1 MEKRDE
7 VVDDDSDT
15 DTDADTVS
23 AEKDPGKIEGCFLIL
38 AAVGIYICIGG
49 LINTTG
55 IIIVEWV
62 EYFKTGYR
70 IVGWIGTGSSTMSYI
85 FAPLAGFLVKRFGLR
100 RCLVVSAFV
109 NGSVVSFSAFSAN
122 LWVIY
127 ILWLIAGLCQAFHIG
142 PVIAYIMIRFR
153 RHRSIANAFVVSAIS
168 LGTIVF
174 GVIINKS
181 IEAYTWRGA
190 VLLLGALS
198 LNMAPCALIL
208 RNWNKRPHKEDA
220 LLLKQIEEEG
230 PNGLTAGA
238 EKQEFNDT
246 NSSNGCRN
254 VLHLE
259 VFRKPF
265 FVSYSISVFFLFLAS
280 SVIVVHIVSGF
291 RDLCKLELEDARY
304 LVPCLGTS
312 NLIGRFV
319 VSVISHHP
327 RVDTLTLYQ
336 IMNILFG
343 ITVAIVP
350 LFEGFVA
357 AAILVVI
364 IGLVFTSF
372 GALAHLVVTEMI
384 EERYIHM
391 SVQYMF
397 FVAGIGYMIGGPLA
411 GWVYDVTGNYVYSFE
426 LTASLLGVSV
436 LVLLP
441 SWFKHIRQ
449 LKKRTAVPDISE
461 KEIIL

>member
-1 MEKRDE
+1 MEIREE
-7 VVDDDSDT
+7 VVDDESKI
-15 DTDADTVS
+15 DAD
-23 AEKDPGKIEGCFLIL
+23 
-38 AAVGIYICIGG
+38 
-49 LINTTG
+49 
-55 IIIVEWV
+55 
-62 EYFKTGYR
+62 
-70 IVGWIGTGSSTMSYI
+70 
-85 FAPLAGFLVKRFGLR
+85 
-100 RCLVVSAFV
+100 
-109 NGSVVSFSAFSAN
+109 NGSGDYDTN
-122 LWVIY
+122 DP
-127 ILWLIAGLCQAFHIG
+127 GLCQALFIG

-153 RHRSIANAFVVSAIS
+153 RYRSIANAFVVSATS

-208 RNWNKRPHKEDA
+208 RNWNKRPHKEGV
-220 LLLKQIEEEG
+220 LLSKQREG
-230 PNGLTAGA
+230 ESPNELTAGA
-238 EKQEFNDT
+238 EKRHDT
-246 NSSNGCRN
+246 NSSFDCRN
-254 VLHLE
+254 VLHLD
-259 VFRKPF
+259 VLKQPIFL
-265 FVSYSISVFFLFLAS
+265 SYSFAIFFLFLAGS
-280 SVIVVHIVSGF
+280 MIMVHIVSGF
-291 RDLCKLELEDARY
+291 MYLCKLELEEARY

-319 VSVISHHP
+319 VSIISHHP
-327 RVDTLTLYQ
+327 RVDTLTLFQ
-336 IMNILFG
+336 IVNILFG
-343 ITVAIVP
+343 VTVAIVP
-350 LFEGFVA
+350 LFKGFTA

-364 IGLVFTSF
+364 IGMVFTSF
-372 GALAHLVVTEMI
+372 GALKHLVLAEMI

-411 GWVYDVTGNYVYSFE
+411 GWIYDVTGNYVYSFE

-449 LKKRTAVPDISE
+449 LKKESPVRGISE
-461 KEIIL
+461 